1 MTAAKLEAQIQEE
14 LISAGEK
21 APSDITK
28 ALVEADD
35 GHEPIG
41 KGFFG
46 KYLKKHKDI
55 KKRAEAKVLEEQ
67 R

>member
-1 MTAAKLEAQIQEE
+1 MINDN
-14 LISAGEK
+14 AGEK

-35 GHEPIG
+35 GQEPIG